1 MKKIFALFTTI
12 LLLSPCTITAQTED
26 NEYSFDENAISI
38 TDENGNDEEIEFWRR
53 IKTGWKKKMIQ
64 SALNWPKLMRSCAGG
79 DMCIVLHGRKLTG
92 GLCVTDILI
101 R

>member
-38 TDENGNDEEIEFWRR
+38 TDENGNEEEIDLPESM
-53 IKTGWKKKMIQ
+53 TCDLD
-64 SALNWPKLMRSCAGG
+64 SLME
-79 DMCIVLHGRKLTG
+79 M
-92 GLCVTDILI
+92 
-101 R
+101 